1 MDWENG
7 AGMTALLAWRLTMY
21 TRPSFRRLTVLAL
34 SAVLSGLVGCSMFK
48 EQATPKLSA
57 EVTPGP
63 QLEGTPAAKYVV
75 EIRPEKGK
83 AKSVEKPLSDQVQV
97 QTALEQTGALK
108 KFDRA
113 LISVYRPLP
122 SGGWHK
128 MDLEFD
134 HQNHRVP
141 PEYDY
146 AVLPGDRI
154 VVTEDP
160 RNMLDDVM
168 ERALKPLGINPPKKV
183 DPIKARYQVQG

>member
-1 MDWENG
+1 MVRRD
-7 AGMTALLAWRLTMY
+7 
-21 TRPSFRRLTVLAL
+21 FRRLSVLAM
-34 SAVLSGLVGCSMFK
+34 SAILSGLVGCSMFK

-63 QLEGTPAAKYVV
+63 QPDGPPAAKYIV
-75 EIRPEKGK
+75 EIRPETGK
-83 AKSVEKPLSDQVQV
+83 PKSVEKPLTEPLHVQSAI
-97 QTALEQTGALK
+97 QQTGAVK
-108 KFDRA
+108 QFDRA

-134 HQNHRVP
+134 HKEHRVP

-146 AVLPGDRI
+146 AILPGDRI

-160 RNMLDDVM
+160 RTVMDDFM
-168 ERALKPLGINPPKKV
+168 ERALKPLGIHPSKKV
-183 DPIKARYQVQG
+183 DPIKARYQIQG

>member
-1 MDWENG
+1 MH
-7 AGMTALLAWRLTMY
+7 WRLTVAM
-21 TRPSFRRLTVLAL
+21 RRDFRRLTLLAL
-34 SAVLSGLVGCSMFK
+34 SAILSGLVGCSMFK
-48 EQATPKLSA
+48 EHATPKLSA

-63 QLEGTPAAKYVV
+63 QPDGPPAAKYIV
-75 EIRPEKGK
+75 EIRPESGK
-83 AKSVEKPLSDQVQV
+83 PKSVEKPLTEPLHV
-97 QTALEQTGALK
+97 QTAIEQTGAAK

-113 LISVYRPLP
+113 LVSVFRPLP

-134 HQNHRVP
+134 PKTHRVP

-160 RNMLDDVM
+160 RNMMDDIM
-168 ERALKPLGINPPKKV
+168 ERTLKPLGINPPKKV
-183 DPIKARYQVQG
+183 DPIK

>member
-1 MDWENG
+1 MRRD
-7 AGMTALLAWRLTMY
+7 
-21 TRPSFRRLTVLAL
+21 FRRLTVLAL
-34 SAVLSGLVGCSMFK
+34 SAILSGLVGCSMFK

-57 EVTPGP
+57 EVTHGP
-63 QLEGTPAAKYVV
+63 QPDGPPAARYTV
-75 EIRPEKGK
+75 EIRPETGK
-83 AKSVEKPLSDQVQV
+83 PKSVEKPLTEPIHIQM
-97 QTALEQTGALK
+97 AIEQSGAAK

-122 SGGWHK
+122 SGGMHK

-134 HQNHRVP
+134 PKSHRVA

-160 RNMLDDVM
+160 RGFMD
-168 ERALKPLGINPPKKV
+168 
-183 DPIKARYQVQG
+183 

>member
-1 MDWENG
+1 MI
-7 AGMTALLAWRLTMY
+7 ALLAWRLTVK
-21 TRPSFRRLTVLAL
+21 RPDFRRITVLAM
-34 SAVLSGLVGCSMFK
+34 SAILSGLVGCSMFK
-48 EQATPKLSA
+48 ERATPKLSS

-63 QLEGTPAAKYVV
+63 PADGPPAAKYIV
-75 EIRPEKGK
+75 EIRPESGK
-83 AKSVEKPLSDQVQV
+83 SKSVEKPLTDQVHV
-97 QTALEQTGALK
+97 QTAIEQTGAVK

-146 AVLPGDRI
+146 AILPGDRI

-160 RNMLDDVM
+160 RNLLDDIM
-168 ERALKPLGINPPKKV
+168 ERTLKPMGITPPKKE
-183 DPIKARYQVQG
+183 DPIKKRYQVQG